1 MSLYVIGDLHLSLG
15 TDKPMDIFGG
25 WEGYVDKLL
34 NNWQNKVRPEDTVVV
49 PGDISWASRL
59 SEAVTDFD
67 FINRLNGRKII
78 LKGNHDYWWTTMS
91 KMNKF
96 LEENGFD
103 TISILNN
110 NCYKYEKYGI
120 CGTRG
125 WINDNTAPADAK
137 VIAREAMRLE
147 ASICAAESEGLEPLV
162 FLHYPP
168 VFANDCNYD
177 ILDVLF
183 RHSITLCYYG
193 HIHGKSCEYAVK
205 GIRDGI
211 DYHLI
216 SSDYIKFDPE
226 LII

>member
-96 LEENGFD
+96 LEENG
-103 TISILNN
+103 
-110 NCYKYEKYGI
+110 
-120 CGTRG
+120 
-125 WINDNTAPADAK
+125 
-137 VIAREAMRLE
+137 
-147 ASICAAESEGLEPLV
+147 
-162 FLHYPP
+162 
-168 VFANDCNYD
+168 
-177 ILDVLF
+177 
-183 RHSITLCYYG
+183 
-193 HIHGKSCEYAVK
+193 
-205 GIRDGI
+205 
-211 DYHLI
+211 
-216 SSDYIKFDPE
+216 
-226 LII
+226 

>member
-91 KMNKF
+91 KMNNF

-183 RHSITLCYYG
+183 RHNITLCYYG
-193 HIHGKSCEYAVK
+193 HSHGTSCEYAVK